1 MNLKDKLNNG
11 ELMKGLLL
19 AQLIILFHV
28 LIIAVLG
35 ITVLLLGG
43 LARNL
48 VWVILGVVV
57 ITLIVTYIIY
67 RRAKKQGSELLRDLN
82 QSGVMHGRPLEI
94 SFMGG
99 LMSFKV
105 GTSNAHPALE
115 NSRSAPVPQ
124 LEDAGTIR
132 KRELADLAQLLADD
146 MISFEEYTSA
156 KHKILSAN

>member
-1 MNLKDKLNNG
+1 MDIKDKLNSG
-11 ELMKGLLL
+11 ELMKGLFL

-48 VWVILGVVV
+48 IWIVLGVIA
-57 ITLIVTYIIY
+57 ITLILTFIFY
-67 RRAKKQGSELLRDLN
+67 RRAKKHSSDLLHDLDK
-82 QSGVMHGRPLEI
+82 SGMMRGRPLEI

-99 LMSFKV
+99 LMSFRV
-105 GTSNAHPALE
+105 GSPGSPPALE
-115 NSRSAPVPQ
+115 AGRTPTIPQ
-124 LEDAGTIR
+124 LEDADAIR

-146 MISFEEYTSA
+146 LISIEEYTSA
-156 KHKILSAN
+156 KQKILSAN